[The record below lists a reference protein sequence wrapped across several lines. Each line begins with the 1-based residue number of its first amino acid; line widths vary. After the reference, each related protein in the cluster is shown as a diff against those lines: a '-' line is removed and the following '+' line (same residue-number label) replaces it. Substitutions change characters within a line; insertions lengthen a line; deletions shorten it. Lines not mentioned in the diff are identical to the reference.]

1 MMGKPLT
8 QASKEVATMAERAE
22 HMIAIAADSLADTV
36 VPGRAGTSRW
46 IQRVPLGVVFNMPAW
61 NYPLLTCVN
70 AAIPAVLAGN
80 AVVLKHSSRTAL
92 CGEHFAEAFAQAG
105 APPGLFTAIHTDHAQ
120 AGRIAADRRVDYV
133 AFTGS
138 VGGGHAVYQ
147 AVASTHFAD
156 AGLEL
161 GGKDAA
167 YVASDADLDATV
179 GGLVDGAC
187 YNAGQ
192 SCCGIERVYV
202 HADLHDRFVEAV
214 HAEMSKLVL
223 GDPTAAVDMGPMAQ
237 PGAPAF
243 LEKQTREAERAGA
256 KLICGGSAGQVDGRG
271 RFFQPTLLTHVD
283 HGMDVMRSES
293 FGPIL
298 PVMRVASD
306 EQALALMNDS
316 DLGLT
321 GSVWT
326 ADPERAMR
334 MAKRLEVGTVY
345 MNACDVLDPALPWTG
360 VKDSGK
366 GCTLSS
372 LGFAHLTRPRALFL
386 RT

>member
-1 MMGKPLT
+1 
-8 QASKEVATMAERAE
+8 
-22 HMIAIAADSLADTV
+22 
-36 VPGRAGTSRW
+36 
-46 IQRVPLGVVFNMPAW
+46 
-61 NYPLLTCVN
+61 
-70 AAIPAVLAGN
+70 
-80 AVVLKHSSRTAL
+80 
-92 CGEHFAEAFAQAG
+92 
-105 APPGLFTAIHTDHAQ
+105 
-120 AGRIAADRRVDYV
+120 
-133 AFTGS
+133 
-138 VGGGHAVYQ
+138 
-147 AVASTHFAD
+147 
-156 AGLEL
+156 
-161 GGKDAA
+161 
-167 YVASDADLDATV
+167 
-179 GGLVDGAC
+179 
-187 YNAGQ
+187 
-192 SCCGIERVYV
+192 
-202 HADLHDRFVEAV
+202 
-214 HAEMSKLVL
+214 
-223 GDPTAAVDMGPMAQ
+223 MAQ